1 MTLSGEGE
9 YNLNILKEIEV
20 TDSFSELDNEAKK
33 CQSYKDKSTYDI
45 CTTRFFLEKMRLNC
59 GCLPYSIMN
68 KTIMNGK
75 VSHCSSKE
83 EISCLERT
91 VQRTTPAECLRYKMC

>member
-20 TDSFSELDNEAKK
+20 TDSFYELDNEAKK
-33 CQSYKDKSTYDI
+33 CQSYNDKGKGTYDI

-68 KTIMNGK
+68 ETLMNEKVCGK
-75 VSHCSSKE
+75 LKKE
-83 EISCLERT
+83 SDRLL
-91 VQRTTPAECLRYKMC
+91 LRYI

>member
-9 YNLNILKEIEV
+9 YDLNILKEIEV
-20 TDSFSELDNEAKK
+20 TDSFHELDNEAKK
-33 CQSYKDKSTYDI
+33 CQSYKGKGTYDI

-68 KTIMNGK
+68 ETLMNEKVCGK
-75 VSHCSSKE
+75 LKKE
-83 EISCLERT
+83 SDRLL
-91 VQRTTPAECLRYKMC
+91 LRYI